1 MGVREMAAPKPF
13 ETKTVESTNPLV
25 EDKLN
30 PSAEL
35 QLLVGGPYIAA
46 DGEEHK
52 YGHTALRLKSKN
64 FDLTYDFGRYGKTT
78 GMFGESGEGIL
89 RVWADFQAYIKG
101 ENSLKRTTTAF
112 VYLIF
117 DHQAIAAKN
126 YFAQLVKAGKE
137 LTGKKTA
144 SVSVY
149 KLATDYHALGPN
161 CTTLSVDGAKIA
173 VPKIDN
179 GSEKFNR
186 PEDVLDLKERL
197 ALSANGGANRLFLP
211 ANLQKFL
218 STASPVRILRTD
230 VHGGKK

>member
-1 MGVREMAAPKPF
+1 MATPKPF
-13 ETKTVESTNPLV
+13 ETKTVDSAGSLV
-25 EDKLN
+25 DDKLN

-52 YGHTALRLKSKN
+52 YGHTAVRLKTKN

-89 RVWADFQAYIKG
+89 RVWSDFQAYIKG
-101 ENSLKRTTTAF
+101 ENALRRTTTAF

-117 DHQAIAAKN
+117 DHQAIAAKK
-126 YFAQLVKAGKE
+126 YFDELIKGGKE
-137 LTGKKTA
+137 LTGRKTT
-144 SVSVY
+144 SMSVY
-149 KLATDYHALGPN
+149 KLAADYHALGPN
-161 CTTLSVDGAKIA
+161 CTTLSIDGAKVA
-173 VPKIDN
+173 VPRIDY
-179 GSEKFNR
+179 GSEKYNR
-186 PEDVLDLKERL
+186 PDEVLDWKEQL
-197 ALSANGGANRLFLP
+197 AMKTNGGAKRLFLP

-218 STASPVRILRTD
+218 SAASPVRILRTD

>member
-1 MGVREMAAPKPF
+1 MASKPF
-13 ETKTVESTNPLV
+13 ETKTVETSSSV
-25 EDKLN
+25 VDDKLN

-35 QLLVGGPYIAA
+35 QLLVGGPYLAA

-52 YGHTALRLKSKN
+52 YGHTAVRLKTKQ

-89 RVWADFQAYIKG
+89 RVWSDFQEYIRG
-101 ENSLKRTTTAF
+101 ENALKRTTTGF

-126 YFAQLVKAGKE
+126 YFDQLIKAGKE
-137 LTGKKTA
+137 QSGRKTG
-144 SVSVY
+144 SMSVY
-149 KLATDYHALGPN
+149 KLTTDYHALGPN
-161 CTTLSVDGAKIA
+161 CTTLSVDGAKMA

-197 ALSANGGANRLFLP
+197 ALSANGGAKRLFLP

-218 STASPVRILRTD
+218 SVASPVRLLRTD